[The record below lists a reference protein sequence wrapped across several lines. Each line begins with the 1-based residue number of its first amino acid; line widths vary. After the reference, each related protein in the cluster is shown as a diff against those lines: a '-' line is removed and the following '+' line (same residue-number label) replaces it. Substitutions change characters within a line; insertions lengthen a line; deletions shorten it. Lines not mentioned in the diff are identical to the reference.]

1 MVGVSTVVV
10 RWTFVRHG
18 WFSLV
23 FPEVFVRIGGV
34 LVIVLPPWLLFVGVV
49 RGGLCDWGL
58 CVRGLGG
65 LVSTCGYVY
74 LCNIS
79 KFIYCYGGRVGCR
92 GLFCSFA

>member
-34 LVIVLPPWLLFVGVV
+34 LVIVVPPWLLFVGVMWGGVV
-49 RGGLCDWGL
+49 RLGF
-58 CVRGLGG
+58 VR
-65 LVSTCGYVY
+65 
-74 LCNIS
+74 
-79 KFIYCYGGRVGCR
+79 
-92 GLFCSFA
+92 